1 VRSEAEAGVRDCFG
15 AAEWFAEWKPMRAPV
30 YRSIEG
36 GNTFLGLA
44 FPSEVLVVLLVF
56 WVGML
61 LAPPG
66 PALLATVGMGVA
78 MRLASIGRPPQYLQH
93 LLLFHFR
100 RLRSGGRF
108 NAGAR
113 AAAQPRF
120 PFAAYRFRDARRRHP
135 LKTERR

>member
-1 VRSEAEAGVRDCFG
+1 
-15 AAEWFAEWKPMRAPV
+15 MRAPV

-44 FPSEVLVVLLVF
+44 FPSEVMVVLVVF
-56 WVGML
+56 WAGML

-66 PALLATVGMGVA
+66 PAFLTTVGTGVA
-78 MRLASIGRPPQYLQH
+78 LRVASIGRPPQFLQH

-113 AAAQPRF
+113 ASRQPRF
-120 PFAAYRFRDARRRHP
+120 PFAAYACRDRRSAQHP
-135 LKTERR
+135 TQEETER